1 MIFQVKLFA
10 IMLLM
15 VIILLSSDMWQ
26 QFKLTSELDPDLVSF
41 DFSKNTVTIL

>member
-15 VIILLSSDMWQ
+15 VMILLSSDMWQ
-26 QFKLTSELDPDLVSF
+26 QFKLASELDPDLVSF
-41 DFSKNTVTIL
+41 DFSKNTVPIL